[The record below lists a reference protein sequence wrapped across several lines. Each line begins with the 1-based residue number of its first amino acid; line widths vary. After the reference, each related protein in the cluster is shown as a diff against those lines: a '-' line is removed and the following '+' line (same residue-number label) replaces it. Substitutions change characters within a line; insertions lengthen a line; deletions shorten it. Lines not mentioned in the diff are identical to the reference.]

1 MKITRRTLRKII
13 LQEMSRHNEN
23 EPPRP
28 GERGS
33 TDGGIDF
40 MAWESLWEHPQLDE
54 GMSDV
59 VAKIVQTGMQVS
71 SFMDEYIGDKS
82 DIEYLENNFQET
94 SKVFH
99 ETRMEVGTIY
109 MGTVDGVPVAVWDV
123 MGYQTWMR

>member
-23 EPPRP
+23 EPPR
-28 GERGS
+28 S
-33 TDGGIDF
+33 SANGGIDS
-40 MAWESLWEHPQLDE
+40 MSWESLWEHPQLDE

-59 VAKIVQTGMQVS
+59 VTKIVQTGMQVS

-82 DIEYLENNFQET
+82 DIEYLENNFQKT

-109 MGTVDGVPVAVWDV
+109 MGTVDGVPVAIWDV